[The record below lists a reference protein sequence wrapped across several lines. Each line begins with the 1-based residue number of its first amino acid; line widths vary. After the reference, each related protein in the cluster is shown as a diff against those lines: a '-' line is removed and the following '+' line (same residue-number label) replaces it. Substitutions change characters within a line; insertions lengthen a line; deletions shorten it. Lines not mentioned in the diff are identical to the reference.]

1 MRVVIDLNYTTI
13 ALAIVGILVLFGL
26 LRGVIKALITL
37 AILAGL
43 TILLTG
49 LGTSSGVD
57 AKIFSMASLL
67 INNLL
72 SDGSGSKAILTEDWR
87 VRFYLI
93 QYLVTVVLG
102 VWAGGALGDT
112 GRLDLMSRLIGGF
125 LGGLSGFTVTQTI
138 FKYISA
144 MPKTQ
149 IAAASAGRDH
159 ATLQLAVPPV
169 QGVPWVRFDMY
180 PLSTASPFQQYTT
193 IIYLIV
199 LAMIIFVV
207 VSAVLNRLKPPGGKG
222 GGGGGG
228 R

>member
-1 MRVVIDLNYTTI
+1 VRVVIDLNYTTL
-13 ALAIVGILVLFGL
+13 ALAIVGILILFGF
-26 LRGVIKALITL
+26 LRGVLKALVTL

-49 LGTSSGVD
+49 LGTSGGVD
-57 AKIFSMASLL
+57 AKIFSMTSLL

-72 SDGSGSKAILTEDWR
+72 SDGGSKAILTEDWR

-102 VWAGGALGDT
+102 VWAGGTLGDS

-125 LGGLSGFTVTQTI
+125 LGGLSGFTVTQTL
-138 FKYISA
+138 FKYIGA
-144 MPKTQ
+144 LPKTQ
-149 IAAASAGRDH
+149 IAAASVGRDH
-159 ATLQLAVPPV
+159 ATLQLAVPPA
-169 QGVPWVRFDMY
+169 QGIPWVRFDLY

-207 VSAVLNRLKPPGGKG
+207 VSAVLNRLKPPAGGKG